1 MTSPN
6 NNRKFLQTANFHSYC
21 IPFIL
26 QLRNWIEFLQFIDY
40 LLHGWSRPRLSL
52 HASPHQATKHTVRYK
67 HHLFV
72 TPLRIWK
79 LSDAH
84 FAKKSTKAVDISLT
98 TIKHNLRKSILFKK
112 MHFIW
117 VSRYLAQEF
126 LFGTIFSVTVR
137 PWVLVWP
144 RESNPRPSALQS
156 SVLPTELI
164 LPRLVN
170 IQRGLVFITCVAD
183 VI

>member
-1 MTSPN
+1 M
-6 NNRKFLQTANFHSYC
+6 NFQSYC

-26 QLRNWIEFLQFIDY
+26 QLRNRIEFLQFIDY
-40 LLHGWSRPRLSL
+40 LLHGWSRPRLYL
-52 HASPHQATKHTVRYK
+52 HASPHQTTKHTVRYK

-84 FAKKSTKAVDISLT
+84 FAKKSTKAVDINLT
-98 TIKHNLRKSILFKK
+98 TMKHNLRKSILFKK
-112 MHFIW
+112 MQFIW
-117 VSRYLAQEF
+117 VSRYLAREY
-126 LFGTIFSVTVR
+126 LFGTLVSVILR
-137 PWVLVWP
+137 PCVLVRS
-144 RESNPRPSALQS
+144 RESNSRPYALQS
-156 SVLPTELI
+156 IALPTELI

-170 IQRGLVFITCVAD
+170 ILRGLVFITYVPD

>member
-1 MTSPN
+1 MSTTQGVIRRVIQKITSPN
-6 NNRKFLQTANFHSYC
+6 NSRKFLKTANFQSYC

-40 LLHGWSRPRLSL
+40 LLHGWSRPRLSF
-52 HASPHQATKHTVRYK
+52 HALPHQTTKHTVRYK

-84 FAKKSTKAVDISLT
+84 FAKKSTKAVDINLT

-112 MHFIW
+112 MQFI
-117 VSRYLAQEF
+117 
-126 LFGTIFSVTVR
+126 
-137 PWVLVWP
+137 
-144 RESNPRPSALQS
+144 
-156 SVLPTELI
+156 
-164 LPRLVN
+164 
-170 IQRGLVFITCVAD
+170 
-183 VI
+183 

>member
-1 MTSPN
+1 MKITSPN
-6 NNRKFLQTANFHSYC
+6 NSRKFLQTANFQSYC

-52 HASPHQATKHTVRYK
+52 HALPHQTTKHTVRYK

-84 FAKKSTKAVDISLT
+84 FAKKSTKAVDINLT
-98 TIKHNLRKSILFKK
+98 TIKHNLRTSILLKRN
-112 MHFIW
+112 
-117 VSRYLAQEF
+117 VLYLSVKV
-126 LFGTIFSVTVR
+126 FSTKVVIRDNILSYCKT
-137 PWVLVWP
+137 L
-144 RESNPRPSALQS
+144 SIG
-156 SVLPTELI
+156 PTPGIE
-164 LPRLVN
+164 PATFRWAVK
-170 IQRGLVFITCVAD
+170 RSTD
-183 VI
+183 